1 MSLIVLAEKL
11 EGKYPELVSEGQSHT
26 EAVGAY
32 LASVAKFLLG
42 RMPVGARPK
51 AIANLRQKLYAI
63 DDTELSK
70 KKMPGGAAIGS
81 AITLVKSVLRGAD
94 PHTIRA
100 IINSTV
106 AHL

>member
-1 MSLIVLAEKL
+1 MLIVLAEKL
-11 EGKYPELVSEGQSHT
+11 ETKYPELVSMGQVQT

-32 LASVAKFLLG
+32 LASVSKFLLG
-42 RMPVGARPK
+42 RMSVASQPK

-63 DDTELSK
+63 DDNELSK

-94 PHTIRA
+94 PTTIRA